1 MKRFFFLALLLSGL
15 IITGCGTSIDS
26 PTGEIIA
33 PPNSKIVI
41 NPSKLEIKD
50 GTGLPVRH
58 YQTFTV
64 SVLTP
69 NNQPIGYVKL
79 HISFIWACPD
89 TNCLVQLYDGA
100 CSNTN
105 PPANPPKDS
114 PFEAVTDKYGVYNL
128 CFGFLSGGGL
138 EYSGT
143 LDVWSGAV
151 RNYAEVGIKGS

>member
-41 NPSKLEIKD
+41 NPSKVEIKD
-50 GTGLPVRH
+50 GTPLAVRH

-79 HISFIWACPD
+79 HISFLWACPD
-89 TNCLVQLYDGA
+89 EYCLVQLYDGA

-105 PPANPPKDS
+105 PPTNPPKNS
-114 PFEAVTDKYGVYNL
+114 PFEAVTDKYGAYNL

-138 EYSGT
+138 EYSAP
-143 LDVWSGAV
+143 LEVSSGSVYNSADFSV
-151 RNYAEVGIKGS
+151 KAD